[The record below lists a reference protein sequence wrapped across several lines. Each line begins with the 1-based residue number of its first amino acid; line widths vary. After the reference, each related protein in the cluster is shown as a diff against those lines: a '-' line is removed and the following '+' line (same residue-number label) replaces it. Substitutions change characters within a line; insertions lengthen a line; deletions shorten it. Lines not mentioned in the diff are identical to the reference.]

1 MVAAATAP
9 TRSIRRRAV
18 PAATLAALPA
28 GLHPVLRQ
36 VLASRGVAPAE
47 LAPSLAALI
56 PVGEL
61 PGVHAA
67 AARLVAARARG
78 ERVLV
83 LGDFDA
89 DGATATALMV
99 RVLTGLGFPDV
110 QWLIPDRFALGYG
123 LSTGLAE
130 LAARRAPALLV
141 TVDNGVTSVAGV
153 ARASELGMEVIVTD
167 HHLAGAELPAAAH
180 IVNPNLPGS
189 PFPSRHLSGVG
200 VAFYLLAVLGR
211 QLADA
216 GAAEPAAVRALLN
229 RHLDLVALGTVA
241 DMVPLDFN
249 NRVLVAEGL
258 RRMRA
263 GRLAPGIAALCRAA
277 GRDPAR
283 LKAADL
289 GFAVAPRLNA
299 AGRLED
305 MGQGVACLLTDE
317 PGEAQRLAARLDGLN
332 AERRELQARM
342 VEEARQLLGGLDSMA
357 TSAAPV
363 LCLHDPGWHQGVVG
377 LVATR
382 LREQTGR
389 PVVAFAPDGDP
400 RLLRGSARSV
410 PGLNIRDAIAAALRG
425 LPDPAIRF
433 GGHAMAAGITLPAAH
448 LERFRELLEA
458 EVALAGEAAIDPG
471 VVWSDGELGPG
482 DLTLELAAA
491 LEQAG
496 PWGQGFPEPVFDNEF
511 LVLDERVV
519 GGSHLRLRLAHPGGG
534 EPVDAIAFGQAPLG
548 GPARLRC
555 AYRLDINW
563 YRERESRQLVVEHI
577 ECD

>member
-1 MVAAATAP
+1 M
-9 TRSIRRRAV
+9 
-18 PAATLAALPA
+18 
-28 GLHPVLRQ
+28 HPVLRQ
-36 VLASRGVAPAE
+36 VLASRGVGPAE
-47 LAPSLAALI
+47 LSPSLAALI

-61 PGVHAA
+61 PGVQAA
-67 AARLVAARARG
+67 AARLVAARGRG

-110 QWLIPDRFALGYG
+110 QWLIPNRFALGYG
-123 LSTGLAE
+123 LSPGLAE
-130 LAARRAPALLV
+130 LAARHSPALLV

-153 ARASELGMEVIVTD
+153 ARANELGMQVIVTD

-189 PFPSRHLSGVG
+189 TFPSRHLSGVG

-211 QLADA
+211 QLAAA
-216 GAAEPAAVRALLN
+216 GAVDPAAVRALLN

-277 GRDPAR
+277 NRDPAR
-283 LKAADL
+283 IKAADL

-305 MGQGVACLLTDE
+305 MGQGVACLLADD
-317 PGEAQRLAARLDGLN
+317 PRQAQALAARLDALN
-332 AERRELQARM
+332 HERRGLQARM
-342 VEEARQLLGGLDSMA
+342 VDEARSLLAGVDALVAGE
-357 TSAAPV
+357 APV
-363 LCLHDPGWHQGVVG
+363 LCLFDPGWHQGVVG

-382 LREQTGR
+382 IREQTGR
-389 PVVAFAPDGDP
+389 PVIAFAPDGDE

-425 LPDPAIRF
+425 LADPDIRF
-433 GGHAMAAGITLPAAH
+433 GGHAMAAGITLPATQ
-448 LERFRELLEA
+448 LDRFRESLCA
-458 EVALAGEAAIDPG
+458 EVARAGDAAIDPG
-471 VVWSDGELGPG
+471 VVWSDGELKPG

-496 PWGQGFPEPVFDNEF
+496 PWGQGFPEPVFDNQF
-511 LVLDERVV
+511 LLLDERVV
-519 GGSHLRLRLAHPGGG
+519 GGSHLRLKLAHPGGG
-534 EPVDAIAFGQAPLG
+534 EPVDAIAFGQPPLG
-548 GPARLRC
+548 RPERLRC

-577 ECD
+577 DCD

>member
-1 MVAAATAP
+1 MAVMAP
-9 TRSIRRRAV
+9 TRSIRRRPV
-18 PAATLAALPA
+18 PAAALASLP
-28 GLHPVLRQ
+28 GQLHPVLRQ
-36 VLASRGVAPAE
+36 VLASRGVGPAE

-56 PVGEL
+56 PVSEL
-61 PGVHAA
+61 PGAQAA
-67 AARLVAARARG
+67 AARLAEARARG

-99 RVLTGLGFPDV
+99 RVLTGLGFADV
-110 QWLIPDRFALGYG
+110 QWLIPDRITLGYG
-123 LSTGLAE
+123 LSPALAE
-130 LAARRAPALLV
+130 LAARREPALLV
-141 TVDNGVTSVAGV
+141 TVDNGITSVAGV
-153 ARASELGMEVIVTD
+153 ARANALGMQVIVTD

-189 PFPSRHLSGVG
+189 TFPSRHLAGVG

-216 GAAEPAAVRALLN
+216 GLVEPAAVRALLN

-241 DMVPLDFN
+241 DLVPLDFN

-258 RRMRA
+258 RRMRG

-299 AGRLED
+299 AGRLDD
-305 MGQGVACLLTDE
+305 MGQGVACLLADQ
-317 PGEAQRLAARLDGLN
+317 PREAGVLAARLDALN
-332 AERRELQARM
+332 VERRELQAQM
-342 VEEARQLLGGLDSMA
+342 VDEARALLAGLDA
-357 TSAAPV
+357 PDSAGEPA
-363 LCLHDPGWHQGVVG
+363 LCLYDPGWHQGVVG

-382 LREQTGR
+382 IREQTGR
-389 PVVAFAPDGDP
+389 PVVAFAPDGDG

-410 PGLNIRDAIAAALRG
+410 PGLNIRDAMAAALRA
-425 LPDPAIRF
+425 LPDPEIRF
-433 GGHAMAAGITLPAAH
+433 GGHAMAAGITLPAAQ
-448 LERFRELLEA
+448 LETFRAALCA
-458 EVALAGEAAIDPG
+458 EVARAGEAAIDPG
-471 VVWSDGELGPG
+471 VVWSDGELAPA

-491 LEQAG
+491 LAAAG

-519 GGSHLRLRLAHPGGG
+519 GGSHLRLTLAHPDGG

-555 AYRLDINW
+555 AYRLDVNW
-563 YRERESRQLVVEHI
+563 YRERQSRQLVVEHI